1 MPKTPKTHTS
11 FVCQNCG
18 YESPRW
24 MGRCPDCG
32 SWNTLVEEKKPAG
45 GTKGGSAPPVTLS
58 GTRPVPV
65 LSVKGDEQDRFL
77 TGIGELDRVLGG
89 GIVRGSLVLIGGDPG
104 VGKSTL
110 LLQMAENVSRS
121 GQRVLYVSGEESV
134 AQTRMR
140 AERIGVLSQDLLVA
154 AETSV
159 EVVMD
164 YVRAESPALLIVD
177 SVQTMHVEDLE
188 SAPGSVGQV
197 RETASRFL
205 NLAKGLGVAVFL
217 VGHMTKSGAIAGPRV
232 LEHIVDTVLYFEGEQ
247 TVNHRI
253 LRAQKNRFGSTNE
266 IGVFEME
273 EQGLIE
279 VTNPSE
285 LFLAERPEGVPGS
298 AVAVCCE
305 GSRPV
310 LVEVQALVSPSAL
323 GMPRRMAQ
331 GIEQNRLALLLAVL
345 EKRAGLAFGTQD
357 VYLKVAGG
365 LQVTEPAVDLAVAL
379 AMASSLLDR
388 PLDMRVALFGEV
400 GLGGEIRATGRA
412 KERLTE
418 AGRLGFIEC
427 LLPKS
432 NVQKMGSPA
441 GIKPRGVSNIREAID
456 HLLR

>member
-1 MPKTPKTHTS
+1 MPKTPRTRTS
-11 FVCQNCG
+11 FVCQSCG

-32 SWNTLVEEKKPAG
+32 AWNTMVEEKKPAA
-45 GTKGGSAPPVTLS
+45 GSRGSDSGPVSLS

-65 LSVKGDEQDRFL
+65 LSVKSDDEDRFQ

-110 LLQMAENVSRS
+110 LLQMAENVSRA
-121 GQRVLYVSGEESV
+121 GHRVLYVSGEESV

-140 AERIGVLSQDLLVA
+140 AERIGVLSNDLLVA

-159 EVVMD
+159 EMVEE
-164 YVRAESPALLIVD
+164 YVRAESPSLLVVD
-177 SVQTMHVEDLE
+177 SVQTMHVGDLE

-217 VGHMTKSGAIAGPRV
+217 VGHMTKSGSIAGPRV
-232 LEHIVDTVLYFEGEQ
+232 LEHIVDTVLYFEGER

-273 EQGLIE
+273 ENGLIE
-279 VTNPSE
+279 VKNPSE
-285 LFLAERPEGVPGS
+285 LFLAERPDGVPGS

-310 LVEVQALVSPSAL
+310 LVEIQALVSQSAL

-365 LQVTEPAVDLAVAL
+365 LQVEEPAVDLAVAL

-388 PLDMRVALFGEV
+388 PVGMRIALFGEV
-400 GLGGEIRATGRA
+400 GLGGEIRATSRA
-412 KERLTE
+412 KERLIE
-418 AGRLGFIEC
+418 AGRLGFVEC
-427 LLPKS
+427 LMPRS
-432 NVQKMGSPA
+432 NALKAGSIA
-441 GIKPRGVSNIREAID
+441 GVKPHGVANIYEAID
-456 HLLR
+456 YILR